1 MTSTSPTT
9 FAAEKLLARL
19 KANGTDHLFATG
31 GSDFAPIVECLANGM
46 AKQMAMPVPI
56 IAPHETAALGNLAA
70 EFALPV
76 VEFWPTRNVLPTRH
90 PMQSGYD
97 VMPWL
102 AGADV
107 VLVLDS
113 PAPWVQRFV
122 QPRADAKVIH
132 VGPDPLFSRWPMRSF
147 PIALAITASAVAAV
161 SALSEELLSLGAGNT
176 ERYKK
181 IEANNHVRR
190 EGLSKKALTGNSSLM
205 TPAYVAHCLSQ
216 AMDENAVL
224 FNELGV
230 PIEFTDLA
238 GPNRCF
244 NMPLSGGLGWGM
256 PAALGAS
263 LADRDRLVIAC
274 MGDGS
279 YIFAN
284 PVACHHI
291 AEAHGLPVLFV
302 VMNNGM
308 WNSVRRATL
317 SMYPKGQA
325 AGMDV
330 MPITSLEPSPDY
342 AQVVKASRGWS
353 ETVENAADLPGAIA
367 RAIAVIKT
375 EKRQAVLNV
384 IIAATA

>member
-76 VEFWPTRNVLPTRH
+76 VEFWPTRNVL
-90 PMQSGYD
+90 
-97 VMPWL
+97 
-102 AGADV
+102 
-107 VLVLDS
+107 
-113 PAPWVQRFV
+113 
-122 QPRADAKVIH
+122 
-132 VGPDPLFSRWPMRSF
+132 
-147 PIALAITASAVAAV
+147 
-161 SALSEELLSLGAGNT
+161 
-176 ERYKK
+176 
-181 IEANNHVRR
+181 
-190 EGLSKKALTGNSSLM
+190 
-205 TPAYVAHCLSQ
+205 
-216 AMDENAVL
+216 
-224 FNELGV
+224 